1 MLNISLSQVE
11 SACIWSRLTVRSGLS
26 FWGLTVDSVDTARD
40 VAQDFGSAAVL
51 SPRMG
56 GSPAAYGP
64 RRGGGKSAWHW
75 KLDAIRLMDIAI
87 ALAALLFFGPAM
99 ILIAAIVR
107 SQDGGAAIFSHQR
120 IGVGGRAFGCLKFRS
135 MVVDAPERLRAMLEA
150 DPDARAEWERDQKLR
165 HDPRITAYGNFLRK
179 TSLDELPQLLN
190 VLKGEMSIVG
200 PRPIVAS
207 EIAKYGRYF
216 RYYIRVPP
224 GITGMW
230 QVSGR
235 NDVEY
240 DERVALDVLYVKRR
254 TIWVN
259 MFILIKTVPAVLNRR
274 GSY

>member
-1 MLNISLSQVE
+1 
-11 SACIWSRLTVRSGLS
+11 
-26 FWGLTVDSVDTARD
+26 
-40 VAQDFGSAAVL
+40 
-51 SPRMG
+51 
-56 GSPAAYGP
+56 
-64 RRGGGKSAWHW
+64 
-75 KLDAIRLMDIAI
+75 
-87 ALAALLFFGPAM
+87 
-99 ILIAAIVR
+99 
-107 SQDGGAAIFSHQR
+107 
-120 IGVGGRAFGCLKFRS
+120 
-135 MVVDAPERLRAMLEA
+135 LRAMLEA